1 MVERRH
7 LLRLCG
13 FAGVGALA
21 GCAGNFGDESDQ
33 TPTNTTSTRTSW
45 DWTRQAK
52 FTAEDAYFGDR
63 FGFSVALS
71 GVGTTALVAAVGEMD
86 SDRRSTETTEDS
98 NTGNASTT
106 ETPDSGGAGTAENP
120 DGRKEGAA
128 YVFDAS
134 GGSWTQQAKLTVD
147 GGDSTDTF
155 GWSVALSNDGTIAVV
170 GSHHEAN
177 PDPKAGSA
185 YVFDAS
191 GGSWTQQAKL
201 VTDNG
206 NSGNEFGNSVAVSGD
221 GTTALVAAVGD
232 ENPNDED
239 AGSAYVFDV
248 SAGSWSQQ
256 AKLVAADGDS
266 EDGFGNS
273 VALSEDGS
281 TAVVGARR
289 DEDPNGDRAG
299 SAYVFDTAGESWS
312 QQAKLTADDGDSGDG
327 FGFSVAVSDDG
338 TTALI
343 SAIWDE
349 DPNGDEAGSAYVFD
363 SSGESWSQ
371 QAKLVADDGGLKDRF
386 GVSMALSGDGNIA
399 LVSTPET
406 YRMDSGGQGAAYV
419 FGASGGSWNQQAK
432 LPLDDGEGDR
442 FGRSVALSGDGTTS
456 LIGDPRN
463 GMSGGRPVGGAYVFT
478 L

>member
-21 GCAGNFGDESDQ
+21 GCASNFGDESDQ

-71 GVGTTALVAAVGEMD
+71 GDGTTALVAAVGEMD

-147 GGDSTDTF
+147 GGDSADTF

-191 GGSWTQQAKL
+191 GGSWTQQAEL
-201 VTDNG
+201 VTDDG

-221 GTTALVAAVGD
+221 GTTVLVAAVGD
-232 ENPNDED
+232 
-239 AGSAYVFDV
+239 
-248 SAGSWSQQ
+248 
-256 AKLVAADGDS
+256 
-266 EDGFGNS
+266 GN
-273 VALSEDGS
+273 
-281 TAVVGARR
+281 
-289 DEDPNGDRAG
+289 
-299 SAYVFDTAGESWS
+299 
-312 QQAKLTADDGDSGDG
+312 
-327 FGFSVAVSDDG
+327 
-338 TTALI
+338 
-343 SAIWDE
+343 
-349 DPNGDEAGSAYVFD
+349 PNGDEAGSAYVFD

-371 QAKLVADDGGLKDRF
+371 QAKLVAADGGLKDRF